1 MSDIYAAVDQLV
13 IADGFRAG
21 PVCDALEVCRSG
33 FDWWRFGRESERAVI
48 DAHSEPEI
56 RDIFWRNHRRYG
68 ARRIAVALAARGI
81 ACGVARVSRLLKKQ
95 GLFAIQPHS
104 YRPKTTQSERG
115 LGYNAN
121 LLVDREPPADVNQV
135 WVADI
140 TTYTGGLALTRFG
153 AALEPMAPVSISRGH
168 MGWMGVVVR

>member
-68 ARRIAVALAARGI
+68 ARRIAVAVALAARGI
-81 ACGVARVSRLLKKQ
+81 ACGVARVSRFLKKQ
-95 GLFAIQPHS
+95 GLFAIQPPFIS
-104 YRPKTTQSERG
+104 AQDDPERARLGLQREPAGRPRAAGRRQPG
-115 LGYNAN
+115 LG
-121 LLVDREPPADVNQV
+121 
-135 WVADI
+135 
-140 TTYTGGLALTRFG
+140 
-153 AALEPMAPVSISRGH
+153 RGH
-168 MGWMGVVVR
+168 HHLYGWVGVDAVRRRS